1 MWKVMGRMERGHQ
14 FLPQLKRREGGQ
26 RCERRRKE
34 EGERG
39 KGKERL
45 LQLPLCFIWAI
56 SCYQLSQLPGCSE
69 MPLSHPGILP
79 GIPHPHITHIHIHKD
94 TQKHS
99 DREINTHKAQTYF
112 YNSKGTSSK
121 NDLFRWEIPGEL
133 KDTVMCF

>member
-1 MWKVMGRMERGHQ
+1 M
-14 FLPQLKRREGGQ
+14 
-26 RCERRRKE
+26 
-34 EGERG
+34 
-39 KGKERL
+39 RL
-45 LQLPLCFIWAI
+45 LQLLCFIWAI
-56 SCYQLSQLPGCSE
+56 SCNQLSQLPGCSE